1 MGKFYEAFSKNI
13 KLGIHEDQQNR
24 KKLAELLRYNSTV
37 KTDEMTSFKD
47 YVGRM
52 KKEQKSIYYITGESR
67 QQVEKSPFLEKLKKK
82 GYEVLFLVDPIDEY
96 AVQQLKEYD
105 DKKLVCVTKDNLQL
119 EMTDEEKKKRDEEKA
134 AFEDLCK
141 KMKEILGDKV
151 EKVVLSDRL
160 SNSPCCL
167 VTGEFGWSAN
177 MERIMKA
184 QALRDNSMTSFM
196 VSKKTLELNPEYSIV
211 KELRDRLK
219 ANEQDHTVKDLVWLL
234 FETSLLTSGFSLPQ
248 PTVFA
253 GRIHKLVKLGLSIAD
268 DEEEDESKEGTK
280 GDDDDVPP
288 LEAQEA
294 IEGDEMEEVD

>member
-1 MGKFYEAFSKNI
+1 
-13 KLGIHEDQQNR
+13 
-24 KKLAELLRYNSTV
+24 
-37 KTDEMTSFKD
+37 
-47 YVGRM
+47 M
-52 KKEQKSIYYITGESR
+52 KKEQKNIYYITGESR
-67 QQVEKSPFLEKLKKK
+67 NVVEQSPFLEKLKKK
-82 GYEVLFLVDPIDEY
+82 GYEVLFMVDPIDEY
-96 AVQQLKEYD
+96 AVQQLKEYNE
-105 DKKLVCVTKDNLQL
+105 KKLVCVTKDNLQL
-119 EMTDEEKKKRDEEKA
+119 EMTEDEKKKREEEKA

-196 VSKKTLELNPEYSIV
+196 VSKKTLELNPEHSIV

-268 DEEEDESKEGTK
+268 DEEEEEAKEGTK

-294 IEGDEMEEVD
+294 VEGDEMEEVD